1 MNYPVPAYLTPFI
14 LTGMILVIATL
25 LLGLRRVLSRFA
37 WPEADRAK
45 ALWSVSTLLAVWF
58 VVAAATSVAGFYRPS
73 SGPPTIQYGLLTP
86 ILLGVVLFLSWPL
99 LRRIVASVPNTW
111 LVGVQFYRVLG
122 VIFVVLYAGRHLPGI
137 FALPAGVGDTLVG
150 ILAPFAAVSFAR
162 APKKSAWRVRLWNL
176 LGIADLVIA
185 VTLGF
190 LTSPSPLQMFAFERP
205 SGLIAMFPLSLIP
218 VFAVP
223 LSILLHLASLQKL
236 RQEQKAEN
244 PMLRAQQ
251 IGSSGEEN
259 RNGAFSIQRR
269 PMMPDKKPAY
279 QDSM

>member
-1 MNYPVPAYLTPFI
+1 MNYQVPAYLTPFI

-25 LLGLRRVLSRFA
+25 VLGLRGALRSTA
-37 WPEADRAK
+37 WPEADQAK
-45 ALWSVSTLLAVWF
+45 ALWNISALLIGWF
-58 VVAAATSVAGFYRPS
+58 AVAAATSIAGFYRPS

-86 ILLGVVLFLSWPL
+86 IVVGVLAFLTWPL
-99 LRRIVASVPNTW
+99 LRRIVASVPSVW

-137 FALPAGVGDTLVG
+137 FALPAGLGDSLVG
-150 ILAPFAAVSFAR
+150 VLAPFVALSLAR
-162 APKKSAWRVRLWNL
+162 SPEDTARRVRLWNL

-190 LTSPSPLQMFAFERP
+190 LTSPSPLQMFAFDRP

-236 RQEQKAEN
+236 RQEQRAESQGL
-244 PMLRAQQ
+244 PVGAIR
-251 IGSSGEEN
+251 SSGEVN
-259 RNGAFSIQRR
+259 GKGAFSIQR
-269 PMMPDKKPAY
+269 
-279 QDSM
+279 